1 MTSQKFSA
9 NKISASF
16 DFKRALR
23 SLIAPSIVSLLTAIY
38 YFVFLVYC
46 NFWTFYDRTD
56 HTAFVENV
64 RKYIAL
70 GLTYTGYEPLLYS
83 GNVTSITICLTAICV
98 GVLFAFSSYRFLMKK
113 KCVNVYLSLGVDR
126 RTIFKNRTVAS
137 MLLMAVTS
145 AVPIIIDIIMNIHFL
160 GDPAYI
166 ISNGFYVFLEYYTF
180 MLVGFSMMSIAMVIC
195 NNVIEGLVFGAG
207 FILSPTVLLGS
218 LHMLFSVYLR
228 GYGAESFFSSGINS
242 GRSLLNHM
250 SIFNPICFGKP
261 FGNYG
266 LTVNV
271 FSFTY
276 RGVKHADGSDVA
288 YGSYTNYGKEV
299 IPFEYML
306 PVIIWLAVCAVFILV
321 ARKLFLARKAENA
334 GMYGANNFVN
344 VFIASEISI
353 FASAIVMYLFGYNQ
367 LNVKLNGILNLV
379 IGVLVF
385 TALYFVILSIAKR
398 KIKPSKKTVIPSAVT
413 ACLICITVAVLSSG
427 GFGYTTRIPDFEDI
441 KYAKISSN
449 AIEASGNQYCK
460 DADRYI
466 YSNGEVFNCYYD
478 ADFALFTDEND
489 LKKLAEVHKNLAET
503 TNNMTGC
510 KVSVSYVL
518 KDGSVMKRTYYDTDY
533 DAYYNILSLTDTD
546 AYRNELKYLMSSEEK
561 DNNGGN
567 ISKISNGNFDYNCF
581 FYANEGETKQLLH
594 NCDAKLV
601 MTDGAIK
608 PIKNTDALKD
618 ALLADMLSMTYEEI
632 YNSSEKPMAA
642 VLFIDDIWIEENSQ
656 TYSADGTEV
665 YDTTSSTVSYNIYPS
680 MTNTINYLKSTGEY
694 DLITEDDAIEK
705 YEITSAQ
712 VMKFSDARQVLSTEN
727 IIDENNISYLFGSN
741 LYNIFP
747 YGKYGDEGGYNSAA
761 ELFKSVDKITD
772 AEKIRALSDVSTTF
786 GYASPDDYI
795 VYFENDKNAGYTVL
809 IRADEVPDFVK

>member
-1 MTSQKFSA
+1 MTSQKSSA
-9 NKISASF
+9 NKHSASF
-16 DFKRALR
+16 DFKR
-23 SLIAPSIVSLLTAIY
+23 SLKSLVIPSIVSFLAASY
-38 YFVFLVYC
+38 YFVLLIYFSFR
-46 NFWTFYDRTD
+46 NFYDRTD
-56 HTAFVENV
+56 PTGFIDSV
-64 RKYIAL
+64 RQNMDL
-70 GLTYTGYEPLLYS
+70 GLTYTGYEPLFYS
-83 GNVTSITICLTAICV
+83 GNVSGIFMGLTAIAV
-98 GVLFAFSSYRFLMKK
+98 GVIFAFASYRFLMRK

-126 RTIFKNRTVAS
+126 RTMFKNRTLAS
-137 MLLMAVTS
+137 MLLMGVTS
-145 AVPIIIDIIMNIHFL
+145 AVPIIIDIIMNIYFL

-166 ISNGFYVFLEYYTF
+166 ISHGFYVFLEYYTYMF
-180 MLVGFSMMSIAMVIC
+180 IGFSMMSIAMVIC
-195 NNVIEGLVFGAG
+195 NNVIESLVFGAG

-218 LHMLFSVYLR
+218 LHMLFLVYLR
-228 GYGAESFFSSGINS
+228 GYGFESFLSASLDN
-242 GRSLLNHM
+242 GRTIENYL
-250 SIFNPICFGKP
+250 SIINPIFFSKP
-261 FGNYG
+261 LGNYS
-266 LTVNV
+266 LAVNV
-271 FSFTY
+271 FSFSY
-276 RGVKHADGSDVA
+276 RGGRNSF
-288 YGSYTNYGKEV
+288 YGSFTNLGKEI

-306 PVIIWLAVCAVFILV
+306 PVIIWFAVCTVFIFI
-321 ARKLFLARKAENA
+321 ARKLFLVRKAEGA
-334 GMYGANNFVN
+334 GIFGINNFVN
-344 VFIASEISI
+344 VFIASEVSI
-353 FASAIVMYLFGYNQ
+353 FFASLAMYILGYSQ
-367 LNVKLNGILNLV
+367 YTVRLNDVLNLI
-379 IGVLVF
+379 IGVLIFVV
-385 TALYFVILSIAKR
+385 LYFVIISIEKR
-398 KIKPSKKTVIPSAVT
+398 KIRFDKKSVIPSAVT